1 MLIGGEKAKKMG
13 LLDKLFGRR
22 KKEEAKVLKAL
33 EKIDKAKTE
42 ENDLEGLENVDDL
55 EKQWLQR
62 RSGGGAEPKEDGQGQ
77 GELAEEE
84 DEEGEEKEE
93 FSDDDLIAS
102 LKENEEKEELE
113 EMDLVIKTVME
124 EMGNVRAKEILELG
138 REVFNDMRRGSK

>member
-1 MLIGGEKAKKMG
+1 MG

-33 EKIDKAKTE
+33 EKLDTAKTE
-42 ENDLEGLENVDDL
+42 EKDLEGLENVDDL

-62 RSGGGAEPKEDGQGQ
+62 RSGNGGAEPKGYGEEQ
-77 GELAEEE
+77 GEDEEKEE

-102 LKENEEKEELE
+102 LREKEENEELE
-113 EMDLVIKTVME
+113 EMDPVIKNVME
-124 EMGNVRAKEILELG
+124 EVGNVRAQEILELG
-138 REVFNDMRRGSK
+138 REVLNDMSRGSKY

>member
-1 MLIGGEKAKKMG
+1 MG

-33 EKIDKAKTE
+33 EKLDTAKTE
-42 ENDLEGLENVDDL
+42 ENDPEGLENVDDL

-62 RSGGGAEPKEDGQGQ
+62 RSGNGGAEPKEDGQGQ

-84 DEEGEEKEE
+84 EEEGKEE

-102 LKENEEKEELE
+102 LREKEENEELE

-124 EMGNVRAKEILELG
+124 EIGNVRAQEILEFG
-138 REVFNDMRRGSK
+138 REVLNDMSRGSK

>member
-1 MLIGGEKAKKMG
+1 MG

-33 EKIDKAKTE
+33 EKLDTAKTE

-62 RSGGGAEPKEDGQGQ
+62 RSGNGGAEPKEDGQGP

-84 DEEGEEKEE
+84 DEEGEGKEE

-102 LKENEEKEELE
+102 LREKEENEELE
-113 EMDLVIKTVME
+113 EMDIVIKNVME
-124 EMGNVRAKEILELG
+124 EIGNVRAQEILELG
-138 REVFNDMRRGSK
+138 REVLNDMSRGSK

>member
-1 MLIGGEKAKKMG
+1 MG
-13 LLDKLFGRR
+13 LLDILFGRR

-33 EKIDKAKTE
+33 EKLDTAKTE

-62 RSGGGAEPKEDGQGQ
+62 RSGNGSAEPKEDGQGQ

-84 DEEGEEKEE
+84 DEEGEGKEE

-102 LKENEEKEELE
+102 LRENEEKEELE
-113 EMDLVIKTVME
+113 EMDTVIKNVME
-124 EMGNVRAKEILELG
+124 EMGNVRAQEILELG
-138 REVFNDMRRGSK
+138 REVLNDMSRGSK

>member
-1 MLIGGEKAKKMG
+1 MG
-13 LLDKLFGRR
+13 LLDILFGRR

-33 EKIDKAKTE
+33 EKLDTAKTE
-42 ENDLEGLENVDDL
+42 ENVPEGLENVDDL

-62 RSGGGAEPKEDGQGQ
+62 RSGNGGAEPKEDGQGP

-84 DEEGEEKEE
+84 DDEAGEEKEE

-102 LKENEEKEELE
+102 LRENEENEELE

-124 EMGNVRAKEILELG
+124 EIGNVRAKEILELG
-138 REVFNDMRRGSK
+138 REVLNDMRGGSK

>member
-1 MLIGGEKAKKMG
+1 MG

-33 EKIDKAKTE
+33 EKLDTAKTE
-42 ENDLEGLENVDDL
+42 EKDLEGLENVDDL

-62 RSGGGAEPKEDGQGQ
+62 RSGNGGAEPKGYGEEQ
-77 GELAEEE
+77 GEDEEKEE

-102 LKENEEKEELE
+102 LREKEENEELE
-113 EMDLVIKTVME
+113 EMDPVIKNVME
-124 EMGNVRAKEILELG
+124 EVGNVRAQEILELG
-138 REVFNDMRRGSK
+138 REVLNDMSRGSK